1 MKNQSKSKSRHIP
14 QNSNLSFFTERN
26 FFVPKKQ
33 KISNFSQ
40 SQKKPKVK
48 KSVLKSSK
56 TKIEEIKKMINKVI
70 ENNLILEKIKTLREK
85 NDLMFYN
92 SANDAQNNYEENID
106 KLFKEKME
114 KISEINKKYDTEI
127 YELKQDIEEEDIIKN
142 NDNNE
147 KDNNEKNTD
156 NSSLKLI
163 YDNLLED
170 KKNEIEK
177 LEKGYEIKLKR
188 IKDNYKDNFELEEL
202 DERSIIYKNE
212 MIGNLRTQI
221 EDILKPPNNKK
232 VEFVLDIK

>member
-1 MKNQSKSKSRHIP
+1 M
-14 QNSNLSFFTERN
+14 
-26 FFVPKKQ
+26 
-33 KISNFSQ
+33 
-40 SQKKPKVK
+40 
-48 KSVLKSSK
+48 
-56 TKIEEIKKMINKVI
+56 
-70 ENNLILEKIKTLREK
+70 LRDK

-92 SANDAQNNYEENID
+92 SANEAQNNFEENME
-106 KLFKEKME
+106 KLFKEKMD
-114 KISEINKKYDTEI
+114 KINEINKKYDTEI

-177 LEKGYEIKLKR
+177 LEKGYEITLKR